1 MSPSDNVYSVFT
13 DFSILPQ
20 ILAAAEITLMALPL
34 LSAMVSW
41 STCTCLFLQTGVKG
55 WGGGY
60 SSTAEQLLGTCQILG
75 SIPSTDSHKG
85 SATKVKFSAICFPPV
100 CSVIF
105 LPMHMCEAR
114 KQSFLLDL

>member
-20 ILAAAEITLMALPL
+20 ILAAAEITPMALPL

-60 SSTAEQLLGTCQILG
+60 SSMAEQLLGTCQILG
-75 SIPSTDSHKG
+75 SIPNTDSHKR
-85 SATKVKFSAICFPPV
+85 SATKVKFSALSQGLLLSASDKC
-100 CSVIF
+100 
-105 LPMHMCEAR
+105 AR
-114 KQSFLLDL
+114 